1 MKRVIPIGK
10 KILVKPVPKKE
21 QTNSGIYL
29 PEAQQ
34 QQIPQGT
41 IVSKGGSSLEELS
54 IGDFVQWNIEMSDGQ
69 EFIHE
74 GEMHL
79 LMSDTCIVAKLED
92 V

>member
-41 IVSKGGSSLEELS
+41 FVSKGGSS
-54 IGDFVQWNIEMSDGQ
+54 
-69 EFIHE
+69 
-74 GEMHL
+74 
-79 LMSDTCIVAKLED
+79 
-92 V
+92 